1 MSEVDWAVAWLI
13 DRYRRARTGGKHGGT
28 HGDGHGG
35 EHGAS
40 AVEWLLI
47 IIAAVGICAV
57 IAVAVRTYV
66 NGQTGKLN
74 N

>member
-13 DRYRRARTGGKHGGT
+13 DRYRRARPGGKHGGT
-28 HGDGHGG
+28 HGD

-40 AVEWLLI
+40 AVEWLLV

>member
-1 MSEVDWAVAWLI
+1 MSEVDWAMAWLV
-13 DRYRRARTGGKHGGT
+13 DRNRRARTGGKRPSEQGG
-28 HGDGHGG
+28 DR
-35 EHGAS
+35 GAS
-40 AVEWLLI
+40 AVEWLLV

>member
-13 DRYRRARTGGKHGGT
+13 DRYRRARTRGEHEGE
-28 HGDGHGG
+28 HGD
-35 EHGAS
+35 ERGAS

>member
-13 DRYRRARTGGKHGGT
+13 DRYRRARTR
-28 HGDGHGG
+28 G

>member
-1 MSEVDWAVAWLI
+1 MSEVDLAMAWLV

-28 HGDGHGG
+28 HGD
-35 EHGAS
+35 ERGAS

>member
-13 DRYRRARTGGKHGGT
+13 DRNRRARHRGAHNAQHGGE
-28 HGDGHGG
+28 HGS